1 MGHSAA
7 FRDGTGVG
15 TTHNIWIRMLVF
27 GWKVKDAPQNQ
38 VQRGHFSPTA
48 WPQGPLTGFCPK
60 FPHCLL
66 SLGPT
71 FPGAEWGDT
80 PTLLTHRG
88 SPPRGP
94 IMARNSGC
102 CRRAKSALTRDCS
115 PVRLPNCV
123 EGYLLGQRDLS
134 QTAPSQAPQIPH

>member
-1 MGHSAA
+1 M
-7 FRDGTGVG
+7 
-15 TTHNIWIRMLVF
+15 THDTWMRLLIF
-27 GWKVKDAPQNQ
+27 GWIHTPESDPERPLLSSFLATIHK
-38 VQRGHFSPTA
+38 
-48 WPQGPLTGFCPK
+48 GPLTGYRET
-60 FPHCLL
+60 FPHYLL

-71 FPGAEWGDT
+71 SQEQNGDT
-80 PTLLTHRG
+80 LTLLTHRG

-123 EGYLLGQRDLS
+123 EGYLLGQ
-134 QTAPSQAPQIPH
+134 

>member
-1 MGHSAA
+1 MKRH
-7 FRDGTGVG
+7 
-15 TTHNIWIRMLVF
+15 
-27 GWKVKDAPQNQ
+27 
-38 VQRGHFSPTA
+38 
-48 WPQGPLTGFCPK
+48 
-60 FPHCLL
+60 
-66 SLGPT
+66 
-71 FPGAEWGDT
+71 

-102 CRRAKSALTRDCS
+102 CRRAKSALTKDCS

-134 QTAPSQAPQIPH
+134 QPMPFTGFPNPSLAWLRPAGNQGYTICACWESLRMVGC